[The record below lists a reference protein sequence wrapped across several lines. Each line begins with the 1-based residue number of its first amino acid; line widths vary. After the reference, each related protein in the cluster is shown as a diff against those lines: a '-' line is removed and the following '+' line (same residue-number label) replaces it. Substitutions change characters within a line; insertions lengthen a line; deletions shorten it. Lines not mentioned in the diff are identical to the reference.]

1 MYKTPPYLFKMRAQV
16 LLSVAPKFIY
26 ICTEVLKKRNT
37 SVAFFVFYRCP
48 SVVAGYVKDFLTRV
62 LVFIKEIVAFEKVSY
77 TPHPPT
83 PPAHLPNF

>member
-1 MYKTPPYLFKMRAQV
+1 MRAQV

-26 ICTEVLKKRNT
+26 ICTEVLKKKNT

-77 TPHPPT
+77 P